1 MSPLS
6 SVLRRSAPSDAEAS
20 QVASAR
26 TDPSAESPSAGSPSA
41 EAPPRGG
48 LVEIRGVHK
57 SFGELEV
64 LRGIDLTI
72 APGEVTAVL
81 GPSG

>member
-26 TDPSAESPSAGSPSA
+26 TDSSAESPSAGSPSA